1 MGNTELFLACAER
14 PDFVRELLRIVTD
27 KMIVYLDA
35 CWIEE
40 GRTGPRDFGW
50 TDDLAVSLSREMFE
64 SIALPANRRLR
75 EHFDGW
81 AMLHMCGR
89 SDHLLEVFRDGL
101 RIDELQGFGWE
112 VDLDRIAEVLG
123 GRVVLLGNV
132 NPMLIRSGSPDDG
145 PRGDAAGHRAA
156 GPAGRVHRPGRQQHP
171 ARLAAWRTS
180 TP

>member
-1 MGNTELFLACAER
+1 
-14 PDFVRELLRIVTD
+14 
-27 KMIVYLDA
+27 
-35 CWIEE
+35 
-40 GRTGPRDFGW
+40 
-50 TDDLAVSLSREMFE
+50 MFE

-132 NPMLIRSGSPDDG
+132 NPMLIRSGSPDSVREATRRVIEKLAPLGGFIVQDG
-145 PRGDAAGHRAA
+145 NNIPPGSPRGEHQRHDGGGGEVRPDSGAVRARFMNTM
-156 GPAGRVHRPGRQQHP
+156 G
-171 ARLAAWRTS
+171 
-180 TP
+180 